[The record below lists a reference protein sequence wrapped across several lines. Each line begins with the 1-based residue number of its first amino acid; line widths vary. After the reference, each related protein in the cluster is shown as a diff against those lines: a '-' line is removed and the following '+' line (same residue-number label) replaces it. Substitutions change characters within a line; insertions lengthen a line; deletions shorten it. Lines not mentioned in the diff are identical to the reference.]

1 MEKANL
7 KICSFYVSDW
17 HLTAML
23 LPYIEDAIERSERL
37 NTIFEKNI
45 SYNMKE
51 ILTRI
56 KISDRK
62 KDEIMKVG
70 WENKEIVKYNEIKKY
85 MEKVTKEGDKI
96 TLIVE
101 GRKERIECIGKNIE
115 KWMKKSEKKIRKKDI
130 RIINCYEVTEFNNN
144 LQEILDAEQYYIK
157 ESMSKHTTF
166 RVGGPAEYYVRH
178 SRKQI
183 KSVLKLC
190 KQFEIPWMIIGN
202 GSNLLVGDKGI
213 QGVVIELGKMAD
225 TITVKENCVIAE
237 AGALLSVVAKYAAS
251 HRLTGM
257 EFASGIPGSIGGA
270 VVMNAG
276 AYDGEIKQILKR
288 VTVLTEEGE
297 EKELSLEELDFGALK
312 RNYS

>member
-85 MEKVTKEGDKI
+85 MEKNNRKI
-96 TLIVE
+96 
-101 GRKERIECIGKNIE
+101 K
-115 KWMKKSEKKIRKKDI
+115 
-130 RIINCYEVTEFNNN
+130 
-144 LQEILDAEQYYIK
+144 
-157 ESMSKHTTF
+157 
-166 RVGGPAEYYVRH
+166 
-178 SRKQI
+178 
-183 KSVLKLC
+183 
-190 KQFEIPWMIIGN
+190 
-202 GSNLLVGDKGI
+202 
-213 QGVVIELGKMAD
+213 
-225 TITVKENCVIAE
+225 
-237 AGALLSVVAKYAAS
+237 
-251 HRLTGM
+251 RL
-257 EFASGIPGSIGGA
+257 
-270 VVMNAG
+270 
-276 AYDGEIKQILKR
+276 YR
-288 VTVLTEEGE
+288 
-297 EKELSLEELDFGALK
+297 
-312 RNYS
+312 